1 MRPASRGD
9 ELDTPVRAT
18 YGAIEALA
26 RTGEIDYGPPWTIAD
41 THALASPAGDA
52 TPPLL
57 TLFSGADAIPW
68 TALRFGAVPAPTPPG
83 ATEVVVD
90 VARGHVELGSG
101 YTGVGVSA
109 IWHRPVSG
117 ALGALAGEAR
127 KDVGAQ
133 VVVTV
138 EPRKPEAATRV
149 KTLEKAF
156 ELAESLSASRSPLP
170 DAEIDVE
177 IRLETSDRLVAP
189 PAESF
194 SPQLK
199 RWRIVAPT
207 FETPRV
213 DGELSIDL
221 DGASL
226 TLEGFLLD
234 GDLRLGKRLASV
246 RLNAITMN
254 AVAKRSLIV
263 HEDAWLLALDARR
276 CILGPIRADL
286 GAAAISLT
294 DCIVDGL
301 GRALAVCGTPS
312 SPTLAPAV
320 ARKNRFAPALRAEGT
335 TFVGRV
341 DAEAVDAVDC
351 LFAHGLSV
359 LRTQEG
365 CLRHCYV
372 GPPETSPAHPL
383 RYRCLDDPAPT
394 FVTDAFDAGGYLA
407 LDLSRPSP
415 LCLRPAT
422 AARSALPPRGAS
434 SACRAFATACTSTS
448 RSGSGPLSSSL
459 PGRKHER
466 RLHEGPL
473 RSGDRWTAARMQQGR
488 VLLDHEWNLNIDA
501 SVRREQREAL
511 DAIGRFGVPRGGG
524 FGVTITTTGAT
535 EVSVAAGHMWVGGLL
550 AVAPR
555 SFKYTEQENV
565 ALPASGGVLLYL
577 DAFLEH
583 VQPAE
588 APDELVERRS
598 RRPTRPRAP
607 ASATAFASRP
617 RPRRARATRGSRSR
631 RG

>member
-1 MRPASRGD
+1 M
-9 ELDTPVRAT
+9 
-18 YGAIEALA
+18 
-26 RTGEIDYGPPWTIAD
+26 
-41 THALASPAGDA
+41 
-52 TPPLL
+52 
-57 TLFSGADAIPW
+57 
-68 TALRFGAVPAPTPPG
+68 PAPTPPG

-372 GPPETSPAHPL
+372 GPPEA
-383 RYRCLDDPAPT
+383 
-394 FVTDAFDAGGYLA
+394 
-407 LDLSRPSP
+407 SRHTRS
-415 LCLRPAT
+415 AT
-422 AARSALPPRGAS
+422 AA
-434 SACRAFATACTSTS
+434 STT
-448 RSGSGPLSSSL
+448 
-459 PGRKHER
+459 R
-466 RLHEGPL
+466 R
-473 RSGDRWTAARMQQGR
+473 
-488 VLLDHEWNLNIDA
+488 
-501 SVRREQREAL
+501 
-511 DAIGRFGVPRGGG
+511 
-524 FGVTITTTGAT
+524 
-535 EVSVAAGHMWVGGLL
+535 
-550 AVAPR
+550 
-555 SFKYTEQENV
+555 
-565 ALPASGGVLLYL
+565 
-577 DAFLEH
+577 
-583 VQPAE
+583 
-588 APDELVERRS
+588 RRS
-598 RRPTRPRAP
+598 
-607 ASATAFASRP
+607 
-617 RPRRARATRGSRSR
+617 
-631 RG
+631 